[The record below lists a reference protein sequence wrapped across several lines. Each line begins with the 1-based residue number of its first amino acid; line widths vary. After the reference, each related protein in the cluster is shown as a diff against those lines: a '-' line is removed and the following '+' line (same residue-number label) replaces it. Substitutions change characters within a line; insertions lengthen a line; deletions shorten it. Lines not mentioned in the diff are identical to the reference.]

1 MMNIKTIVNVILK
14 FLELFPV
21 KMQIFKEH
29 NVFLLLNIV
38 VEVILL
44 NYTLTYDFVF
54 K

>member
-1 MMNIKTIVNVILK
+1 MKFKTIVNAILK
-14 FLELFPV
+14 ILELFPV

-44 NYTLTYDFVF
+44 NYNLTDDFVF